1 MVFFQDNWNNLC
13 EFLHKSFVIK
23 LDSGDEDS
31 ADEALKNSRKGKEKL
46 TDSNISS
53 KALDKGKNPELVAN
67 KEGESSG
74 SGREIKYTREELVDL
89 IVNASWAAS
98 EISADTKHY
107 YENFII
113 LGKGLEKLNTLDL
126 KRLSINNPDD
136 VKNVF
141 IPLLQEQGTSNTR
154 FLNSRSA
161 WMISRAANLEPEN
174 KTKVLEVKAKMEV
187 ARKKYLD
194 VIGELDKYK
203 DTTTQVKVYF
213 AALNEQRNSVFKEF
227 NKADDIIIKDLK
239 ASPFCRIDH
248 DDCKNL
254 VTTLKEYSNAKRE
267 FITQDSILKSKISE
281 VINRKI

>member
-1 MVFFQDNWNNLC
+1 
-13 EFLHKSFVIK
+13 
-23 LDSGDEDS
+23 
-31 ADEALKNSRKGKEKL
+31 
-46 TDSNISS
+46 
-53 KALDKGKNPELVAN
+53 
-67 KEGESSG
+67 
-74 SGREIKYTREELVDL
+74 
-89 IVNASWAAS
+89 
-98 EISADTKHY
+98 
-107 YENFII
+107 
-113 LGKGLEKLNTLDL
+113 
-126 KRLSINNPDD
+126 
-136 VKNVF
+136 
-141 IPLLQEQGTSNTR
+141 
-154 FLNSRSA
+154 
-161 WMISRAANLEPEN
+161 MISRAANLEPEN